1 MAGAERKTVLVVE
14 DNRDIAELLGQ
25 LLRAYNCDVLTA
37 ESMDEVEKA
46 VAGRRIDL
54 LLLDI
59 LLPEEV
65 DDGRKIA
72 KRLREA
78 GHRFPIYF
86 LSGLRPPDV
95 GKEYLGLVDGFLRKP
110 FSLRDLRELLN
121 STLGQPAPEAA
132 PNTSFDLMG
141 AMAAIATEQEEI
153 RRQQARLANF
163 VTILQ
168 DGEAGAGGPGRALPP
183 EVMAKF
189 AEDSARYEEGLAR
202 VEKSLNEVQEMLR
215 RHGADLLGKQRR
227 GVRAAE

>member
-1 MAGAERKTVLVVE
+1 VSGTERKTVLVVE

-25 LLRAYNCDVLTA
+25 LLRAYNCEVLTA
-37 ESMDEVEKA
+37 ESMAAVEQA
-46 VAGRRIDL
+46 VAGHRVDL

-59 LLPEEV
+59 LMPEEA

-78 GHRFPIYF
+78 GHKFPIYF

-121 STLGQPAPEAA
+121 ATLGGPPAGEGAA
-132 PNTSFDLMG
+132 PAFDLVS

-163 VTILQ
+163 MTILQ
-168 DGEAGAGGPGRALPP
+168 DGESGAGEPISSEMLARFV
-183 EVMAKF
+183 EN
-189 AEDSARYEEGLAR
+189 SARYEEGLAR

-215 RHGADLLGKQRR
+215 RHGAALLDKSRR
-227 GVRAAE
+227 GV

>member
-1 MAGAERKTVLVVE
+1 MDGAERKTVLVVE

-25 LLRAYNCDVLTA
+25 LLRAYNCEVLTA
-37 ESMDEVEKA
+37 DSMAGVEEVIGK
-46 VAGRRIDL
+46 RSIDL

-59 LLPEEV
+59 LLPEEA

-72 KRLREA
+72 RRLREG
-78 GHRFPIYF
+78 GHKFPIYF
-86 LSGLRPPDV
+86 LSGLRQPDI

-110 FSLRDLRELLN
+110 FSLRDLRELLA
-121 STLGQPAPEAA
+121 TALGRPALTEAPSPA
-132 PNTSFDLMG
+132 FDLMG

-163 VTILQ
+163 MTILQ
-168 DGEAGAGGPGRALPP
+168 GGEDAAGAKQVLSNEALS
-183 EVMAKF
+183 KF

-202 VEKSLNEVQEMLR
+202 IEKSLAEVQEMLR
-215 RHGADLLGKQRR
+215 RHGPEFLDKSRR